1 MPLIVHAVLF
11 IALGIV
17 IALLINLYENLHT
30 QSRELIELK
39 NEYDTYVLMYKKIF
53 DDYKSMKEN
62 GRVLPEMAAQ
72 EREMITPSFEVV
84 NRNPDY
90 LAKSAVD
97 FGKHYNLEDSLRVLY
112 NGIDGSRYQEP
123 RSIGT
128 KRNRPKTRINR
139 SAKNYHYLLTQGQRR
154 SDCSFQWPI
163 KREQFWLSS
172 RFGPRKKVRGPT
184 RGWKFHYGI
193 DLAAI
198 EGTAV
203 GAAAPG
209 VVIEVSYS
217 KKGYGNTIVLA
228 HAGSRTSRYAHLK
241 TIKVRYGEKIQT
253 GQLIGCVGA
262 TGQVIG
268 SNGKKSASHLHF
280 EVKEHGK
287 HIDPLLVLT

>member
-1 MPLIVHAVLF
+1 MHIILF
-11 IALGIV
+11 TALGIV
-17 IALLINLYENLHT
+17 IALLINLYENLNT

-62 GRVLPEMAAQ
+62 GRPIQ
-72 EREMITPSFEVV
+72 ELVSTEKDMLSPSFEVV

-97 FGKHYNLEDSLRVLY
+97 FGKNYNLEDSLRVLY

-123 RSIGT
+123 NQIRTRRARS
-128 KRNRPKTRINR
+128 RTRINR
-139 SAKNYHYLLTQGQRR
+139 TVKHSYLLTQGHRR

-163 KREQFWLSS
+163 NRSQFWLSS
-172 RFGPRKKVRGPT
+172 RFGPRKKERGPN

-203 GAAAPG
+203 AAAAPG

-228 HAGSRTSRYAHLK
+228 HAGNRTSRYAHLK
-241 TIKVRYGEKIQT
+241 TIKVRYGEKIET

-268 SNGKKSASHLHF
+268 RNGKKSASHLHF